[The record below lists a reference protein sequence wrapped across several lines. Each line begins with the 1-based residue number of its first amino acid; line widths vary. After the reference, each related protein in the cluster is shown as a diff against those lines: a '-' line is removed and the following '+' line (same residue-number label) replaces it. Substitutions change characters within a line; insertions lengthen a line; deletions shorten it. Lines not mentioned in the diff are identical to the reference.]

1 MSRLLFFILGAGAAT
16 WYTHTHHNQSHW
28 QGSWRQGHQQQER
41 PWQYHDN
48 NTNDSAVTTYTADD
62 RASETADRRR
72 EEFQAKVAQI
82 GDIALDTMLE
92 VTEAIRAKLAAARE
106 EREAHRQSV
115 GRATT
120 TLPGG
125 RPGSNDPAVVNDRRV

>member
-16 WYTHTHHNQSHW
+16 WYTHSHQGQSHW
-28 QGSWRQGHQQQER
+28 QGSWRQNSQQRER

-48 NTNDSAVTTYTADD
+48 VTNESTVAAYSDPRVD
-62 RASETADRRR
+62 EIADRRR

-82 GDIALDTMLE
+82 GDITLDTMLE

-106 EREAHRQSV
+106 EREAHRRSIE
-115 GRATT
+115 RTNTAF
-120 TLPGG
+120 PGG
-125 RPGSNDPAVVNDRRV
+125 GRTVNDPAVVDDRRV